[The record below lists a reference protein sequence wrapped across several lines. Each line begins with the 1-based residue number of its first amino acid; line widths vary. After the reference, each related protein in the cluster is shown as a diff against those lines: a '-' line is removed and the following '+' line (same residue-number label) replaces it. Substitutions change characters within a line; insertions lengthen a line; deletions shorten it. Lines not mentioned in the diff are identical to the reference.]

1 MSDIKERLSQDVA
14 NTSWQDLRV
23 HAKRDALIVI
33 DQQLDII
40 DVSEAIAL
48 DKKDLVS
55 GWIDQKLIS
64 KPSSQQLSR
73 WNNHP
78 QQEFVTSIVQPFVI
92 VQETT
97 MSS

>member
-14 NTSWQDLRV
+14 NTSWQDLLI
-23 HAKRDALIVI
+23 HAKRDVVIVI
-33 DQQLDII
+33 DQKLDII

-55 GWIDQKLIS
+55 GWIARKLIA
-64 KPSSQQLSR
+64 KPSSKQLSS
-73 WNNHP
+73 WNNNP

-92 VQETT
+92 VQETKN
-97 MSS
+97 

>member
-14 NTSWQDLRV
+14 NTSWQDLLP
-23 HAKRDALIVI
+23 HAKRDVLIVI
-33 DQQLDII
+33 DPQLDII

-55 GWIDQKLIS
+55 GWIAQKLLT
-64 KPSSQQLSR
+64 KPSLEQLSI

-92 VQETT
+92 VQETY
-97 MSS
+97 